1 MSSKRNTEHDAEI
14 IQMFHDGRTY
24 EEIGLAVGYAP
35 GWVFTICKRHGLSRK
50 GPRYYPDTGR
60 VEEAPNGSRR
70 ISWSRQMVDDLLR
83 LFPKTLNK
91 EIAEYLGISLR
102 TMIRKARELGLQ
114 KDPDWLTDVWE
125 DRRRQAHMVAR
136 IKGYPGTIKP
146 GEHRSPD
153 TEFKKRTNLIQQLT

>member
-1 MSSKRNTEHDAEI
+1 MRRNTEHDAAI
-14 IQMFHDGRTY
+14 IQMFLEGKTY
-24 EEIGLAVGYAP
+24 KEIGIAFNHTQSWIYQ
-35 GWVFTICKRHGLSRK
+35 ICRRNGLSRK
-50 GPRYYPDTGR
+50 GPRYYPDKGR

-70 ISWSRQMVDDLLR
+70 ISWSRQMVDDLRR
-83 LFPKTLNK
+83 LFPKTLNQ
-91 EIAEYLGISLR
+91 EIAEYLGVSLR

-114 KDPDWLTDVWE
+114 KDPDWLIDVWE